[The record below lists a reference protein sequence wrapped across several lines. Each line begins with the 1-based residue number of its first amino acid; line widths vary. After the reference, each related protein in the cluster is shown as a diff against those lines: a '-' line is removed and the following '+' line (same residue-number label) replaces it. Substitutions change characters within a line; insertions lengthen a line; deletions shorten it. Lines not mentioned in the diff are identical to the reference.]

1 VAGLTAQ
8 LAPAAQEIA
17 ALEAEET
24 SLGEQEAAAR
34 ARLIELELAHSRA
47 ALEAQRAQDELASL
61 RRQIEEEE
69 IAVEEIDRGIL
80 ALPEQLRL
88 QLNGGAPPVS
98 LPLAPKSADS
108 PLLSPDQLKRRLDQ
122 LRGQIRALGAVNPN
136 AIAEY
141 EEALSRY
148 TFLTTQ
154 ADDLQQAAKSLR
166 TVIAE
171 LDELMRR
178 RFEETF
184 QAVAAEF
191 KRYFT
196 TLFAGGTAR
205 LVLTDPDDPQAT
217 GVEIIAQP
225 PGKRL
230 QSLALLSGGE
240 RALTAVALLFALL
253 SVSHTPFCLLDEVD
267 AALDEANIGRFCE
280 VLQSLTQHT
289 QFIVITHNRG
299 TMEIADALYGVSMGE
314 DSVSRVLS
322 IKL

>member
-1 VAGLTAQ
+1 
-8 LAPAAQEIA
+8 
-17 ALEAEET
+17 
-24 SLGEQEAAAR
+24 
-34 ARLIELELAHSRA
+34 
-47 ALEAQRAQDELASL
+47 
-61 RRQIEEEE
+61 
-69 IAVEEIDRGIL
+69 
-80 ALPEQLRL
+80 L
-88 QLNGGAPPVS
+88 QLNGLTEAAS
-98 LPLAPKSADS
+98 LPLAPNLLNLLPKSADS

-154 ADDLQQAAKSLR
+154 ADDLQQAVKSLR

-171 LDELMRR
+171 LDDIMRR

-253 SVSHTPFCLLDEVD
+253 SVSPTPFCLLDEVD

-322 IKL
+322 LKLE